1 MGETR
6 AKLFCKVGELAG
18 ASFGIDDEITIG
30 RHPDCSASLE
40 PVQMSSR
47 HARIFFDSEQGRFC
61 LEDLDSLN
69 GTELDGEAVH
79 GVEPLS
85 HLHVITFAHR
95 YDFVFQDLDR
105 CARRHQGM
113 SPSRRPSQPRP
124 PSQVSPDDVE
134 RTRIEAL
141 PSPIPGVLERL
152 AGMVDPDQ
160 DISKFETL
168 DAKGEKTSYQKIIP
182 RLPSN
187 LLDAD
192 PDEISVDGHGP
203 FEPTEEHPP
212 GLWLRVF
219 LGQGEEQAFPL
230 SEGEHLVGRESQADI
245 RPASQE
251 ISRRH
256 ARFVVRGD
264 VVTVEDLGSRNH
276 TFLNDQQVEGVVEV
290 PVGAEV
296 RFGRVMAQVVHT
308 GRPAEDG

>member
-6 AKLFCKVGELAG
+6 ARLFCKVGELAG
-18 ASFGIDDEITIG
+18 ASFGIDDEILIG
-30 RHPDCSASLE
+30 RHPDCSAILE

-47 HARIFFDSEQGRFC
+47 HARIFFDRERGRFC

-85 HLHVITFAHR
+85 HLNVVTFAHKF
-95 YDFVFQDLDR
+95 DFIFQDLDR
-105 CARRHQGM
+105 CARRHQD
-113 SPSRRPSQPRP
+113 SPPPRRPS
-124 PSQVSPDDVE
+124 PSGQDDIE

-141 PSPIPGVLERL
+141 PAPMPGVLERL
-152 AGMVDPDQ
+152 AGMVDLDQ

-168 DAKGEKTSYQKIIP
+168 ESKGEKTTYQKVIP

-192 PDEISVDGHGP
+192 PNEASVDGHAP

-219 LGQGEEQAFPL
+219 LGEGEEQAFPL
-230 SEGEHLVGRESQADI
+230 AEGEHLVGRESRADI

-256 ARFVVRGD
+256 ARFVVRGE

-276 TFLNDQQVEGVVEV
+276 TFLADQQIEGVVEV
-290 PVGAEV
+290 PLGAEV
-296 RFGRVMAQVVHT
+296 RFGRVVAQVVHT
-308 GRPAEDG
+308 GRPVDDS